1 VRKNVVAR
9 QFIITPE
16 AGKRLI
22 AKAFVYIP
30 EILRALK
37 NQTIVVVAGTTNG
50 YVAGELLK
58 HIGQSDGF
66 SREHF
71 YRGITLPPRYS
82 SENTEKTGSETEFPG
97 DVVIEKGIW
106 LKGKTIFDVS
116 KNLDNGDIIIKGAN
130 AVDVINRKAAV
141 LIGHPEGGTV
151 MAAISAVI
159 GKRAV
164 LYIPV
169 GLEKRVPGNLDLIAA
184 QVNSPNSSGPRLFPV
199 SGNIITELDAIRLIT
214 GASAE
219 IIAAGGVRGAEG
231 CYYIA
236 VSGSEDQVENAA
248 EIIKS
253 VYIDPAGSN
262 GE

>member
-1 VRKNVVAR
+1 LRNNITR

-50 YVAGELLK
+50 YIAEELLK
-58 HIGQSDGF
+58 HIEQSDGF
-66 SREHF
+66 KRDHF
-71 YRGITLPPRYS
+71 FRGITLPPRYS
-82 SENTEKTGSETEFPG
+82 SENTGKPGSEAEFPG
-97 DVVIEKGIW
+97 DVIIEKGVW

-116 KNLDNGDIIIKGAN
+116 KDLNKGDIVIKGAN

-141 LIGHPEGGTV
+141 LIGHSEGGTLI
-151 MAAISAVI
+151 AALSAVI

-169 GLEKRVPGNLDLIAA
+169 GLEKRVPGNLDQIAERI
-184 QVNSPNSSGPRLFPV
+184 NSPNASGPRLFPI
-199 SGNIITELDAIRLIT
+199 SGNIVTELDAIRIIT

-219 IIAAGGVRGAEG
+219 IIAAGGICGAEG
-231 CYYIA
+231 CYYVA
-236 VSGSEDQVENAA
+236 VSGSEDQVENA
-248 EIIKS
+248 ESIIKS
-253 VYIDPAGSN
+253 AYNAPAG
-262 GE
+262 

>member
-1 VRKNVVAR
+1 VRKNDIIR

-16 AGKRLI
+16 AGKKII

-50 YVAGELLK
+50 YVAGELLN
-58 HIGQSDGF
+58 HIEQSDGF

-71 YRGITLPPRYS
+71 HRGITFPPRYFPGS
-82 SENTEKTGSETEFPG
+82 TEKPNNRSEFPG
-97 DVVIEKGIW
+97 DVVIEKGVW

-116 KNLDNGDIIIKGAN
+116 KSINKGDIVIKGAN

-141 LIGHPEGGTV
+141 LIGHPEGGTTLS
-151 MAAISAVI
+151 AISAII

-184 QVNSPNSSGPRLFPV
+184 QINSPNASGPRLYPI
-199 SGNIITELDAIRLIT
+199 SGNIVTELDAIRLIT

-219 IIAAGGVRGAEG
+219 IIAAGGVCGAEG
-231 CYYIA
+231 CYYVA

-253 VYIDPAGSN
+253 AYNEPAD
-262 GE
+262 

>member
-1 VRKNVVAR
+1 MRKNDIIR

-16 AGKRLI
+16 AGKKII

-50 YVAGELLK
+50 YVAGELLN
-58 HIGQSDGF
+58 HIEQSDGF
-66 SREHF
+66 RREHF
-71 YRGITLPPRYS
+71 HRGITFPPRYS
-82 SENTEKTGSETEFPG
+82 SGNTLKPDSEPEFPG
-97 DVVIEKGIW
+97 DVVIEKGVW

-116 KNLDNGDIIIKGAN
+116 KSINKGDIVIKGAN

-141 LIGHPEGGTV
+141 LIGHPEGGTTLS
-151 MAAISAVI
+151 AISAII

-184 QVNSPNSSGPRLFPV
+184 QINSPNASGPAVPI
-199 SGNIITELDAIRLIT
+199 SGNVLLSWTPLAYHRP
-214 GASAE
+214 SA
-219 IIAAGGVRGAEG
+219 GVPSGVCGAEG
-231 CYYIA
+231 CYGVA
-236 VSGSEDQVENAA
+236 VSGSEDQLKTPRNH
-248 EIIKS
+248 
-253 VYIDPAGSN
+253 
-262 GE
+262 

>member
-1 VRKNVVAR
+1 MRKNIVTR

-37 NQTIVVVAGTTNG
+37 NHTIVVVAGTTNG
-50 YVAGELLK
+50 YVARELLN
-58 HIGQSDGF
+58 HIEQSDGF
-66 SREHF
+66 KSEHF

-82 SENTEKTGSETEFPG
+82 SDNTEKPDSETQFPG

-116 KNLDNGDIIIKGAN
+116 KNLDKGDIIIKGAN
-130 AVDVINRKAAV
+130 AVDMINRKAAV
-141 LIGHPEGGTV
+141 LIGHSEGGTV

-184 QVNSPNSSGPRLFPV
+184 KVNSPNSSGPRLFPI
-199 SGNIITELDAIRLIT
+199 SGNIITELDAIRIIT
-214 GASAE
+214 GAEAE
-219 IIAAGGVRGAEG
+219 IIAAGGVHGAEG
-231 CYYIA
+231 CCYVA
-236 VSGSEDQVENAA
+236 VSGGEDQVENAA

-253 VYIDPAGSN
+253 AYIEPAG
-262 GE
+262 